1 VAKTM
6 SEYTQWIYLLVLLAL
21 AAIIDRII
29 TLPVLRRWAGR
40 CLLVT
45 GPVLLFY
52 ATSWIR
58 GAQLESLPIIAFVTG
73 IGLLSTQ
80 NIYCKVSKVKANH
93 PLLRAPTM
101 NLAPNLPEDPVMQQ
115 LLQLLH
121 EEIGLPR
128 HKTIRLQTSINF
140 DLGCDGSE
148 AKQLMEALEQEFALD
163 LGDFDTYRYFNP
175 PTFDVFLKRRAK
187 GRGEKVPLTLGM
199 LYLAI
204 KTHSWDT
211 QTLENLS

>member
-1 VAKTM
+1 MALYLQFASFLIIYWVLHYHITDPLLRKRFAVTCLITGLILTFLLPYVAVILRM
-6 SEYTQWIYLLVLLAL
+6 PFLPVFVFLVGLAL
-21 AAIIDRII
+21 FI
-29 TLPVLRRWAGR
+29 TRNKYRRQR
-40 CLLVT
+40 NQPL
-45 GPVLLFY
+45 
-52 ATSWIR
+52 
-58 GAQLESLPIIAFVTG
+58 
-73 IGLLSTQ
+73 
-80 NIYCKVSKVKANH
+80 H

-101 NLAPNLPEDPVMQQ
+101 NLAPNFPEDSVMQQ

-121 EEIGLPR
+121 EEIGLPK

-148 AKQLMEALEQEFALD
+148 AKQLMDALEQEFALD

-175 PTFDVFLKRRAK
+175 PGFDVFLKRRAK
-187 GRGEKVPLTLGM
+187 GRGEKVPLTIGM

>member
-1 VAKTM
+1 MAL
-6 SEYTQWIYLLVLLAL
+6 YLQSVFFFIFYLVLHYQITDPTLRKRFALTFLATGLTLTFLLPYVAVILRMPFLPVFVFLIGLAL
-21 AAIIDRII
+21 FI
-29 TLPVLRRWAGR
+29 TRNEYSLRRNR
-40 CLLVT
+40 S
-45 GPVLLFY
+45 P
-52 ATSWIR
+52 
-58 GAQLESLPIIAFVTG
+58 
-73 IGLLSTQ
+73 
-80 NIYCKVSKVKANH
+80 H

-101 NLAPNLPEDPVMQQ
+101 NLAPNFPEDPVMQQ

-121 EEIGLPR
+121 EEIGLPK
-128 HKTIRLQTSINF
+128 HKTIHLQTSLNF
-140 DLGCDGSE
+140 DLACDGSE

-175 PTFDVFLKRRAK
+175 PVFDVFLKRRAK

-204 KTHSWDT
+204 KTQSWDT

>member
-1 VAKTM
+1 M
-6 SEYTQWIYLLVLLAL
+6 SHSEWLYLQTALFFALSLLL
-21 AAIIDRII
+21 YYKITDCTLRKRFAI
-29 TLPVLRRWAGR
+29 T
-40 CLLVT
+40 LLVT
-45 GPVLLFY
+45 GSVLLLCRPSVVIFLN
-52 ATSWIR
+52 IQR
-58 GAQLESLPIIAFVTG
+58 LPLALIL
-73 IGLLSTQ
+73 IGLALFITR
-80 NIYCKVSKVKANH
+80 NKYRPRRNKPPH

-121 EEIGLPR
+121 EEIGLPK
-128 HKTIRLQTSINF
+128 HKTIRLQTSLNF
-140 DLGCDGSE
+140 DLGCDGSD

-163 LGDFDTYRYFNP
+163 LGDYDTYRYFNP
-175 PTFDVFLKRRAK
+175 PVFDVFLKRRAK
-187 GRGEKVPLTLGM
+187 GRGEKVPLTIGM

>member
-1 VAKTM
+1 
-6 SEYTQWIYLLVLLAL
+6 L
-21 AAIIDRII
+21 
-29 TLPVLRRWAGR
+29 
-40 CLLVT
+40 C
-45 GPVLLFY
+45 
-52 ATSWIR
+52 
-58 GAQLESLPIIAFVTG
+58 
-73 IGLLSTQ
+73 
-80 NIYCKVSKVKANH
+80 
-93 PLLRAPTM
+93 APTM

-121 EEIGLPR
+121 EEIGLPK
-128 HKTIRLQTSINF
+128 HKTIRLQTSLNF

-163 LGDFDTYRYFNP
+163 LGDYDTYRYFNP
-175 PTFDVFLKRRAK
+175 PVFDVFLKRRAK
-187 GRGEKVPLTLGM
+187 GRGEKVPLTIGM

>member
-1 VAKTM
+1 MALYLQ
-6 SEYTQWIYLLVLLAL
+6 SASFLLIYLMLHYQITDPMLRKHFAVTFLTTGLILTFLLPYVAVILRMPLLPVFVFLIGLAL
-21 AAIIDRII
+21 FI
-29 TLPVLRRWAGR
+29 TRNKYRLQRNQPL
-40 CLLVT
+40 
-45 GPVLLFY
+45 
-52 ATSWIR
+52 
-58 GAQLESLPIIAFVTG
+58 
-73 IGLLSTQ
+73 
-80 NIYCKVSKVKANH
+80 H

-101 NLAPNLPEDPVMQQ
+101 NLASNFPEDPVMQQ

-121 EEIGLPR
+121 EEIGLPK
-128 HKTIRLQTSINF
+128 HKTIRLQTSLNF

-163 LGDFDTYRYFNP
+163 LGDYDTYRYFNP
-175 PTFDVFLKRRAK
+175 PVFDVFLKRRGK
-187 GRGEKVPLTLGM
+187 EHGDKVPLTIGM

>member
-1 VAKTM
+1 M
-6 SEYTQWIYLLVLLAL
+6 SEAMTICVQIVAFVALYLVLNHQITTPILRKRFAITLLATGVTLAFLLPYVAVILKMPLLPVFLFLIGLAL
-21 AAIIDRII
+21 FI
-29 TLPVLRRWAGR
+29 TRNKFRLKRDLPL
-40 CLLVT
+40 
-45 GPVLLFY
+45 
-52 ATSWIR
+52 
-58 GAQLESLPIIAFVTG
+58 
-73 IGLLSTQ
+73 
-80 NIYCKVSKVKANH
+80 H

-101 NLAPNLPEDPVMQQ
+101 NLAPDFPEDPVMQQ

-121 EEIGLPR
+121 EEIGLPK
-128 HKTIRLQTSINF
+128 HKTIRLQTSLNF

-163 LGDFDTYRYFNP
+163 LGDYDTYRYFNP
-175 PTFDVFLKRRAK
+175 PVFDVFLKRRAK
-187 GRGEKVPLTLGM
+187 GRGNKVPLTIGM

>member
-1 VAKTM
+1 M
-6 SEYTQWIYLLVLLAL
+6 IEYIHWISLILLLAL
-21 AAIIDRII
+21 AALADKTIKRPIFR
-29 TLPVLRRWAGR
+29 TGFGLVL
-40 CLLVT
+40 VVS
-45 GPVLLFY
+45 GPTILFC

-58 GAQLESLPIIAFVTG
+58 DSPIESLPVIAFVTG
-73 IGLLSTQ
+73 IILLTSQ
-80 NIYCKVSKVKANH
+80 NKYRYQRNRPTH

-101 NLAPNLPEDPVMQQ
+101 NLAPNFPEDPVMQQ

-121 EEIGLPR
+121 EEIGLPK
-128 HKTIRLQTSINF
+128 HKTIRLQTSLNF

-163 LGDFDTYRYFNP
+163 LGDYDTYRYFNP
-175 PTFDVFLKRRAK
+175 PVFDVFLKRRGK
-187 GRGEKVPLTLGM
+187 GHGDKVPLTIGM